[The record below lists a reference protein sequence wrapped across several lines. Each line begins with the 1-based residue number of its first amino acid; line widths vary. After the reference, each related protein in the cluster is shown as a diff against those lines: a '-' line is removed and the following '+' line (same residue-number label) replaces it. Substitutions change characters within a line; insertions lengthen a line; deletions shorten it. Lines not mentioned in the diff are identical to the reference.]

1 MSLVLDDGRGRTRH
15 ADLERRGPAV
25 AAAGEL
31 HRLRALGDFSA
42 HHLAPAGL
50 QSAGALAEPGVEF
63 AQRLVQRPPER
74 RGRAGGRTRALL
86 PKDAER
92 LLRCRPAAA
101 GPGGDFTPPFLPP
114 PPPLTTT

>member
-31 HRLRALGDFSA
+31 LRLRALGDFSA

-74 RGRAGGRTRALL
+74 RGRTAGRTRALL
-86 PKDAER
+86 AKDAER
-92 LLRCRPAAA
+92 LLRCRQVAA
-101 GPGGDFTPPFLPP
+101 GHGVDLPRIFLARD
-114 PPPLTTT
+114 LEMTI